1 MQDPFEILIFIQS
14 DARLWP
20 GSTDNQGER
29 NVLRF
34 I

>member
-14 DARLWP
+14 DARVWP
-20 GSTDNQGER
+20 RDSRGLR